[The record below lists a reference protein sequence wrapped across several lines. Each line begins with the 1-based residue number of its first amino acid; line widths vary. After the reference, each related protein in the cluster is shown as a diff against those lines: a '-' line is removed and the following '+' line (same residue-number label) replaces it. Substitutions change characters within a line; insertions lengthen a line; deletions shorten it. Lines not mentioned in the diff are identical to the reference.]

1 MKNKIKM
8 KPLKTSA
15 LALCLASLFTPLL
28 SKAQVLDPTQVY
40 TTGNIVQNTPQGGP
54 TPWVG
59 GVYQDQLTCWRG
71 GDPGYCGPNA
81 IVRPGNVINFS
92 YGSTYLFQQQHIA
105 NVLPPETGL
114 QVNGYNFGFRA
125 KNGNGWDDG
134 RTDQLTALVRFWDNT
149 GGRGST
155 NLLHGDVYSLNY
167 KFNWTNFNYDKT
179 FTKPLAVPS
188 IGQVQYGFIG
198 RDNNGWAGPYGPEVV
213 DVSFRLKYSVD
224 PCVSNVLSSPSCP
237 GYLDA
242 LAKLAPQTISTSL
255 TTETTPVGTTTIVDG
270 VVAITPTGTAT
281 PPGSSTTSNDTQPAS
296 TQQSSSSSTSTSN
309 PSQQA
314 SSSSQ
319 PTTNNSQTRVGEVSD
334 SSGGSRSTVSLSSV
348 LSMISSN
355 REKTNALERSVVQ
368 SADAQAFAAGEGAK
382 QQAEKIA
389 GDVQAQ
395 SIANSGGSQTGTAT
409 SAGLQNFGPQTQG
422 SLLMGNLQF
431 DSASNS
437 SRAQQASM
445 SSGSI
450 QNDGSIFN
458 ATNQQQINTQSN
470 VRQQEFIVSIIQ
482 PSTSYALNFT
492 GRQSQQMQIEIPSLE
507 GIRFGNKSPVEEAM
521 EPRPILPQTNT
532 GSQQGDSVKRNVQ
545 NNEAAGNVS
554 IESIAKQPVGYAQ
567 YFGMMPDV
575 AFYSPRE
582 IYRNQKTVDN
592 VRVMRGLSG
601 GSDRL
606 HQEMI
611 NQQYK

>member
-1 MKNKIKM
+1 
-8 KPLKTSA
+8 
-15 LALCLASLFTPLL
+15 LFTPLL
-28 SKAQVLDPTQVY
+28 SKSQTLDPTQVY

-59 GVYQDQLTCWRG
+59 GVYQDQLTCWSG

-92 YGSTYLFQQQHIA
+92 YGSTYLFQQQHIST
-105 NVLPPETGL
+105 VLPSETGL

-167 KFNWTNFNYDKT
+167 KFNWTNFNYSET

-198 RDNNGWAGPYGPEVV
+198 KDNNGWAGPYGPEVV
-213 DVSFRLKYSVD
+213 DVSFSLKYSVN
-224 PCVSNVLSSPSCP
+224 PCVANVLSSPSCP

-242 LAKLAPQTISTSL
+242 LAKLSPQQIATSL

-296 TQQSSSSSTSTSN
+296 TQQSNSSSTSTSN
-309 PSQQA
+309 PAQQA
-314 SSSSQ
+314 SSSQ

-395 SIANSGGSQTGTAT
+395 SIANSGGSQTGTAA

-492 GRQSQQMQIEIPSLE
+492 SRQSQQTQIEIPSLE

-521 EPRPILPQTNT
+521 EPRPMLPQTNT
-532 GSQQGDSVKRNVQ
+532 GSQQGDSVKKNVQ